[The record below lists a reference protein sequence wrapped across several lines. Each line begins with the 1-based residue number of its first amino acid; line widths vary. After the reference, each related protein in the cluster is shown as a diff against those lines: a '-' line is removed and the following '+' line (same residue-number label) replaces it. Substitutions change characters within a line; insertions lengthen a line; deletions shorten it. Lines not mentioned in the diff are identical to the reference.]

1 MSALLLWDAND
12 FFINFYSITEKELH
26 RTKYGSSVWW
36 IPAHLQHWDTWKLYP
51 WPDATTLLPIIQAH
65 TSRGTPIPSDQWRV
79 YSQVSSLPNVASHS
93 SVNHSLE
100 FVDQVT
106 GVHTQH
112 MEFGVMEWKL
122 LVFTLDA
129 DMFYLRF

>member
-12 FFINFYSITEKELH
+12 FFINFTASQRKRYIEQSVGLRYGGYQLIFSIGIHGNCT
-26 RTKYGSSVWW
+26 
-36 IPAHLQHWDTWKLYP
+36 
-51 WPDATTLLPIIQAH
+51 PDATTLLPIIQAH

-93 SVNHSLE
+93 SVNHSVE

-112 MEFGVMEWKL
+112 MEFGVMEFL
-122 LVFTLDA
+122 RSMLTCSTCVFE
-129 DMFYLRF
+129 